1 MYKSLAIKSVLT
13 SKVNEEELIVLDALK
28 LDDFSTKTAH
38 GVLNNVKALKKA
50 LIVIGE
56 DDKKVM
62 KSFGNIPG
70 VIVATADKINV
81 YDILK
86 HDSLILTKDAVE
98 KIEEVF
104 A

>member
-1 MYKSLAIKSVLT
+1 
-13 SKVNEEELIVLDALK
+13 
-28 LDDFSTKTAH
+28 
-38 GVLNNVKALKKA
+38 
-50 LIVIGE
+50 
-56 DDKKVM
+56 M